1 MRAALEDVGIKLDR
15 LRIVLNGFFKLFL
28 AEISRT
34 QVVVVRGSIIP
45 QSYRLLV
52 VLDRSAVVTLGVKNY
67 AEIVVSVSM
76 FMIGPDGV
84 FETLPG
90 FFVALRQELADPD
103 FVEHGRARRRRFQSG
118 SVVVDCLE
126 IVLLPPSP
134 GAPGFEFLRRRA
146 GRGGIGAVQRR
157 RADFQLLGILSLQ
170 WEDEKR
176 KEEKEKGY
184 RGGADPGT
192 YIHPR
197 AAS

>member
-1 MRAALEDVGIKLDR
+1 MSPVCGRRKLSLNSGMRAALEDVGIKLDC
-15 LRIVLNGFFKLFL
+15 LGIVLNGFFKLFL

-34 QVVVVRGSIIP
+34 EVVVVRGSIIP
-45 QSYRLLV
+45 QSDRLLV
-52 VLDRSAVVTLGVKNY
+52 VLDRSAVVALGVINN
-67 AEIVVSVSM
+67 AEIVVSVGM

-103 FVEHGRARRRRFQSG
+103 FIEHGRARRRPFQSG
-118 SVVVDCLE
+118 SVVVDCVE
-126 IVLLPPSP
+126 IVLPPAQIVASC
-134 GAPGFEFLRRRA
+134 FEFLRRRS

-176 KEEKEKGY
+176 KDKEEEK
-184 RGGADPGT
+184 
-192 YIHPR
+192 
-197 AAS
+197 

>member
-103 FVEHGRARRRRFQSG
+103 FIEHGRARRRPIQSG
-118 SVVVDCLE
+118 SVVIDCVE
-126 IVLLPPSP
+126 IVLLPAQLVASC
-134 GAPGFEFLRRRA
+134 FEFLGRRSRC
-146 GRGGIGAVQRR
+146 RRIGAV
-157 RADFQLLGILSLQ
+157 
-170 WEDEKR
+170 
-176 KEEKEKGY
+176 
-184 RGGADPGT
+184 
-192 YIHPR
+192 
-197 AAS
+197 